1 MKKLLV
7 IIALGLFLI
16 TPLKADD
23 IRDFQIEGMSIGD
36 SLLDYVSKDEIEKRK
51 KYYPKSKKW
60 FMFAM
65 KVSSFKTYDAFQVHV
80 KEDDSRYII
89 GTLDGLIKHNGPI
102 KDLTKIKKLIGLKNL
117 KNKIHFKKYSSLES
131 QISSISDDIA
141 YNNHDIQ
148 DGIKAKLINLND
160 LIEINFFKEIL
171 NSHTKKI
178 RSKNYDILIYQ
189 IIRDSI
195 NLMVKDLIK
204 NTINN

>member
-89 GTLDGLIKHNGPI
+89 GTLDGLINYENNIEDCYKKKDEIEIEISEIFKNAKKIEDVSKHTYDQSGKSLATSI
-102 KDLTKIKKLIGLKNL
+102 EYWFESGDVAVLECIDWSEEIGLTDKL
-117 KNKIHFKKYSSLES
+117 TFKMGTKEFVDWI
-131 QISSISDDIA
+131 QKEA
-141 YNNHDIQ
+141 YN
-148 DGIKAKLINLND
+148 
-160 LIEINFFKEIL
+160 
-171 NSHTKKI
+171 
-178 RSKNYDILIYQ
+178 
-189 IIRDSI
+189 
-195 NLMVKDLIK
+195 
-204 NTINN
+204 